1 MESLLKCGCG
11 FYGQGKD
18 CLYQNNLS
26 KLLGRIVGNWEEKMA
41 KQGKFP
47 MDTDLKHKN
56 DQSEI
61 SFCEVDLSLFPVP
74 FVFNQLEH
82 TILNWYS

>member
-11 FYGQGKD
+11 FYGQEKD
-18 CLYQNNLS
+18 FLYQNNLS

-47 MDTDLKHKN
+47 LDTDLKHKN

-61 SFCEVDLSLFPVP
+61 SC
-74 FVFNQLEH
+74 
-82 TILNWYS
+82 III

>member
-1 MESLLKCGCG
+1 MAVAFTVK
-11 FYGQGKD
+11 GKIF
-18 CLYQNNLS
+18 CIKTIYQ
-26 KLLGRIVGNWEEKMA
+26 RIVGNWEEKMA
-41 KQGKFP
+41 KQDKFP

-61 SFCEVDLSLFPVP
+61 SYCEVDLSLFPLP
-74 FVFNQLEH
+74 FVFDQLEH